1 MEGGRDPKL
10 IDLIA
15 VWIEKL
21 AKIISFFYMFSF
33 YTIIKI
39 NIDCWGSID
48 CRGRCRWQRLHD
60 LHRYLLCTEPLICMR
75 MWFHPPQCFWLF
87 ACLIAALPKL
97 KVPVIISK
105 IWNEGLR
112 APLCITFCV
121 WGHQWPWRTAPASS
135 PELNLPSGILVTL
148 QGVETLC
155 THFCVSASQLGTCIL
170 PHCCWLTCW
179 YWNSKGTH
187 AYLTPIHHFDF
198 D

>member
-10 IDLIA
+10 TDLIA
-15 VWIEKL
+15 AWIEKL
-21 AKIISFFYMFSF
+21 AKIISFFSMFSF

-48 CRGRCRWQRLHD
+48 CRGRCRWQLHD

-112 APLCITFCV
+112 EFIFIIPFVYGVINDPEEWLQHLLLSWTCPVGSSSLCKEWKLCA
-121 WGHQWPWRTAPASS
+121 HTAVCLPPSQEPASYHTAAGW
-135 PELNLPSGILVTL
+135 PADP
-148 QGVETLC
+148 
-155 THFCVSASQLGTCIL
+155 GTQRERMHI
-170 PHCCWLTCW
+170 
-179 YWNSKGTH
+179 
-187 AYLTPIHHFDF
+187 
-198 D
+198 